1 VPRLHSA
8 RSQVTK
14 AMAVAMGV
22 AEVTVVAVMV
32 GDLIHARSGKT
43 VAVLMGQQR
52 NVVTIAANQAIL
64 P

>member
-8 RSQVTK
+8 RSQVIE
-14 AMAVAMGV
+14 AMAVAMG
-22 AEVTVVAVMV
+22 VAVMV

-43 VAVLMGQQR
+43 IAVLMGQQR
-52 NVVTIAANQAIL
+52 NVVTIVANQAIL

>member
-8 RSQVTK
+8 RSQVIE
-14 AMAVAMGV
+14 AMAVAMG
-22 AEVTVVAVMV
+22 VAVMV

-43 VAVLMGQQR
+43 IAVLMGQQR